1 MAKEIISAGL
11 VRQVAAELQR
21 QREDAASAIA
31 DREECIKMIS
41 RSVAKRQE
49 EPNEIMDEFETTA
62 NERILQEK
70 TAAIEL

>member
-1 MAKEIISAGL
+1 MAKEIIFAEL

-31 DREECIKMIS
+31 DREEYIKIID
-41 RSVAKRQE
+41 K
-49 EPNEIMDEFETTA
+49 FETTA

-70 TAAIEL
+70 TAAIKL

>member
-1 MAKEIISAGL
+1 
-11 VRQVAAELQR
+11 
-21 QREDAASAIA
+21 
-31 DREECIKMIS
+31 MIS

-62 NERILQEK
+62 NEQILQEK